1 MKFTAPLHAFTH
13 WEKNTPDQLM
23 FHQPFAQ
30 GSVKTT
36 YREAGIEIRK
46 IAQALIA
53 MDYAPKSKIAL
64 LSKNCSHWIMADLAI
79 QMSGHISVPIY
90 PTINANSIAEIMSH
104 SESKAVIVGKLDNYE
119 AQKSGLEKFTK
130 IGIKA
135 YQVEEKLNWED
146 MVAQNEALTEVPEQ
160 NPEDLLTI
168 MYTSGTTGSPKG
180 VMHSVG
186 SFNDVTNT
194 AVGAIAIKASK
205 PRFFSYLPLTHIAE
219 RIGIE
224 MFGLYQGGS
233 FNFPLSIETFADDLA
248 TTQPDLFFAVPR
260 IWTKFQ
266 DSILNAIPQKK
277 LDLLLSIPIINNV
290 IRKKIKK
297 KLGLLNTQ
305 AIFTGAAPISISQLI
320 WFKRL
325 DIDICQ
331 AYGLTEDCIRS
342 HFNLPGQNKFG
353 SVGKPLAGVELKF
366 SPEDEILIKSECLMQ
381 GYYKEEEMT
390 SEVFTEDGFLRT
402 GDIGEYDHDGF
413 LWITGRIKDQFKTD
427 KGKYISPAPIEL
439 EMMKNSDIDQVCVV
453 GTGIPQPIGLIVLSD
468 TGKEKEQAA
477 LIESLEQTIKVLNPT
492 LESVAKIQKIVVM
505 KEDWTIDNGLLTP
518 TMKIKRNR
526 VEKIHQDVYNQW
538 FNDEAA
544 ILFE

>member
-1 MKFTAPLHAFTH
+1 MTFTTPLQAFAH
-13 WEKNTPDQLM
+13 WEKSTPNQLM
-23 FHQPFAQ
+23 FHQPFVQ
-30 GSVKTT
+30 GSVKMS
-36 YREAGIEIRK
+36 YQEAGAEIRK
-46 IAQALIA
+46 IATALIA

-79 QMSGHISVPIY
+79 QMAGHISVPIY
-90 PTINANSIAEIMSH
+90 PTINADSIEQIMTH
-104 SESKAVIVGKLDNYE
+104 SESKVVIIGKLDNYE
-119 AQKSGLEKFTK
+119 AQKSGLEGCIK
-130 IGIKA
+130 IGIRA
-135 YQVEEKLNWED
+135 YQIEEKLSWED
-146 MVAQNEALTEVPEQ
+146 MVAQNEGLKELPEQ
-160 NPEDLLTI
+160 KAEELLTI

-186 SFNDVTNT
+186 SFNAVTNT
-194 AVGAIAIKASK
+194 AVSAIDINAKK
-205 PRFFSYLPLTHIAE
+205 PCFFSYLPLTHIAE

-248 TTQPDLFFAVPR
+248 ATQPDLFFAVPR

-266 DSILNAIPQKK
+266 DSILNTIPQKK
-277 LDLLLSIPIINNV
+277 LDILLSIPILNNI

-297 KLGLLNTQ
+297 KLGLLHTQ

-325 DIDICQ
+325 GIDICQ
-331 AYGLTEDCIRS
+331 AYGLTEDCILS
-342 HFNLPGQNKFG
+342 HFNLPGKNKFG
-353 SVGKPLAGVELKF
+353 SVGKPLAGVALKF
-366 SPEDEILIKSECLMQ
+366 SPEDEILIKSECLML
-381 GYYKEEEMT
+381 GYYKEEQMT
-390 SEVFTEDGFLRT
+390 HEVFTEDGYLRT

-439 EMMKNSDIDQVCVV
+439 EMLKNSDIDQVCVV

-468 TGKEKEQAA
+468 TGKEKEQAV
-477 LIESLEQTIKVLNPT
+477 LMESLEQTIKALNPT

-518 TMKIKRNR
+518 TLKIKRNR
-526 VEKIHQDVYNQW
+526 VEKIHQDMYNRW
-538 FNDEAA
+538 FNEEAS

>member
-1 MKFTAPLHAFTH
+1 M
-13 WEKNTPDQLM
+13 
-23 FHQPFAQ
+23 
-30 GSVKTT
+30 
-36 YREAGIEIRK
+36 
-46 IAQALIA
+46 
-53 MDYAPKSKIAL
+53 
-64 LSKNCSHWIMADLAI
+64 
-79 QMSGHISVPIY
+79 
-90 PTINANSIAEIMSH
+90 
-104 SESKAVIVGKLDNYE
+104 
-119 AQKSGLEKFTK
+119 
-130 IGIKA
+130 
-135 YQVEEKLNWED
+135 
-146 MVAQNEALTEVPEQ
+146 
-160 NPEDLLTI
+160 
-168 MYTSGTTGSPKG
+168 
-180 VMHSVG
+180 
-186 SFNDVTNT
+186 
-194 AVGAIAIKASK
+194 
-205 PRFFSYLPLTHIAE
+205 
-219 RIGIE
+219 
-224 MFGLYQGGS
+224 
-233 FNFPLSIETFADDLA
+233 
-248 TTQPDLFFAVPR
+248 
-260 IWTKFQ
+260 
-266 DSILNAIPQKK
+266 
-277 LDLLLSIPIINNV
+277 
-290 IRKKIKK
+290 
-297 KLGLLNTQ
+297 
-305 AIFTGAAPISISQLI
+305 I

-331 AYGLTEDCIRS
+331 AYGLTEDCILS

-381 GYYKEEEMT
+381 GYYKEEKMT
-390 SEVFTEDGFLRT
+390 SEVFTEDGFLKT

-439 EMMKNSDIDQVCVV
+439 EMMKNSDIDQACVV

>member
-1 MKFTAPLHAFTH
+1 MKFTAPLHAFTY
-13 WEKNTPDQLM
+13 WEKNSPDQLM
-23 FHQPFAQ
+23 FHQPFVQ

-79 QMSGHISVPIY
+79 QMAGHISVPIY

-119 AQKSGLEKFTK
+119 AQKSGLEGFTK

-146 MVAQNEALTEVPEQ
+146 MVAQNEALAEVPEQ
-160 NPEDLLTI
+160 NAEDLLTI

-180 VMHSVG
+180 VMHRVG
-186 SFNDVTNT
+186 SFNAVTNT
-194 AVGAIAIKASK
+194 AVSAIALNASK

-248 TTQPDLFFAVPR
+248 ATQPDLFFAVPR

-266 DSILNAIPQKK
+266 DSILNTIPQKK

-331 AYGLTEDCIRS
+331 AYGLTEDCILS

-381 GYYKEEEMT
+381 GYYKEEKMT
-390 SEVFTEDGFLRT
+390 SEVFTEDGFLKT

-439 EMMKNSDIDQVCVV
+439 EMMKNSDIDQACVV